1 MSYNLVLPEIT
12 HEQLDCWVRPQ
23 ILCAD
28 GTTISVQASA
38 GHYCTPRD
46 GVGPY
51 TTVEV
56 GYPSAPWP
64 EAVEY
69 KEGDDSVADSDAVFG
84 YVPVVLVEAYIAAHG
99 GAVGIV
105 PQEC

>member
-1 MSYNLVLPEIT
+1 MSCNLVLPEIT
-12 HEQLDCWVRPQ
+12 HDQPDFRVRPQ

-56 GYPSAPWP
+56 GFPSAPWP
-64 EAVEY
+64 EAAEY
-69 KEGDDSVADSDAVFG
+69 KFGGDSDSDAVFG

-99 GAVGIV
+99 GAVGIA
-105 PQEC
+105 PNEY

>member
-1 MSYNLVLPEIT
+1 MSCNLVLPEIT
-12 HEQLDCWVRPQ
+12 QERLGFRVRPQ

-28 GTTISVQASA
+28 GTTISVQAST
-38 GHYCTPRD
+38 GHYCIPRD

-56 GYPSAPWP
+56 GFPSAPWP
-64 EAVEY
+64 EAAAY
-69 KEGDDSVADSDAVFG
+69 KFGDNSDSDSVFG

-105 PQEC
+105 PLE